1 MSEISRLFVSVGA
14 KTDEYRKGMQ
24 QVKQKGNE
32 VGKHNEKVSG
42 WMEQNWKKIGA
53 ATAIAGAGIEA
64 LARKQAPLT
73 QQTRQLARSLDMT
86 ESEMRDLARSTAD
99 VTFPLDEV
107 LDLMEKGRQQ
117 GIRSAEQLQEYAQF
131 WDTVGDAT
139 GESAVRLGE
148 AGSALRAVGIAA
160 GEEAEALSAFGFVA
174 QETTSDVG
182 EFLNFIERTGPE
194 LRELGMD
201 IDGAAAML
209 GILEHEFGMAG
220 RTARTEFRQAVNEAD
235 GDVNELMRTL
245 GITEEQ
251 FAAYNGKVKESSD
264 VIEENAKLHEESYT
278 VLQKVQHWTSEV
290 AYEYGGLLEVMS
302 SLTPV
307 LIAAGPIMKGIAEA
321 KKLWTAKT
329 ITLTGA
335 IKGFNTALATT
346 AGMISVAVAG
356 ALAIHYVLEKW
367 RDWTDKVTESTSYL
381 NAILR
386 TLPHILLGPG
396 GAVQDLIQL
405 FKRWDEEVQRLINT
419 INWLIDRINAIPF
432 VDIGRIGSAF
442 NHSPAMG
449 IPGLAGGGTIAS
461 PGTALV
467 GERGPEL
474 LHLPRGAQ
482 VEPLGAGGVT
492 ITGNTFYVRE
502 DRDVELVARELHKLQ
517 KQRSRGV

>member
-14 KTDEYRKGMQ
+14 RTDEYRKGMQ
-24 QVKQKGNE
+24 QVKQKGDE

-335 IKGFNTALATT
+335 IHKLNMATKT
-346 AGMISVAVAG
+346 LVGTISIAVGG

-367 RDWTDKVTESTSYL
+367 RDFVDDVTESHNYL
-381 NAILR
+381 NHVLR
-386 TLPHILLGPG
+386 NLPTVLLGPG
-396 GAVQDLIQL
+396 QAVQSLIDTI
-405 FKRWDEEVQRLINT
+405 KNWREEVKLLVGA
-419 INWLIDRINAIPF
+419 INWLIDRLNAIPR
-432 VDIGRIGSAF
+432 VDIGHIGGGGA
-442 NHSPAMG
+442 N
-449 IPGLAGGGTIAS
+449 IPGLATGGTITSA
-461 PGTALV
+461 GTALV

-482 VEPLGAGGVT
+482 VQPLGAGGGVT
-492 ITGNTFYVRE
+492 ITGNTFYVRD
-502 DRDVELVARELHKLQ
+502 DRDIEKIARELDFLQ
-517 KQRSRGV
+517 RRKDRGV